1 MKPIKYKRVEVTW
14 MDAAFTDDADLNS
27 FPVDNLYKHMVKRTT
42 AGWLIQKD
50 KKGVVVAVDIQEQG
64 KCDMFAI
71 PTEFK
76 PQVKYL

>member
-14 MDAAFTDDADLNS
+14 VDAAFSDDVSLDSIGATDMNKY
-27 FPVDNLYKHMVKRTT
+27 FVKRTT
-42 AGWLIQKD
+42 AGWLVKKD

-64 KCDMFAI
+64 LCDMFAV
-71 PTEFK
+71 PTEFN

>member
-14 MDAAFTDDADLNS
+14 IDAAFTDDVELSD
-27 FPVDNLYKHMVKRTT
+27 FPIKDLYKHMVKRTT

-50 KKGVVVAVDIQEQG
+50 TKGVVVAVDIQEQG
-64 KCDMFAI
+64 KCDIFAI

-76 PQVKYL
+76 PQIRYV